1 MLSNKYGSL
10 GTDTN
15 TGEPSE
21 ELIAGEGDKENQ
33 EVNIQNAKGKGTL
46 QEKKSL
52 VFGSNGG
59 INLNGGNKEG
69 GNGNKKIMEGVKGR
83 PKKSTNRPVRGLV
96 FGPTKGET
104 NLSTSGK
111 RLRVENSDAGR
122 PGGVFRDS
130 VEVRVMPKLLQLR
143 DEGLENPMEIIRSET
158 EKQMVE
164 ELTTVQVEEVVGSLA

>member
-1 MLSNKYGSL
+1 
-10 GTDTN
+10 
-15 TGEPSE
+15 
-21 ELIAGEGDKENQ
+21 
-33 EVNIQNAKGKGTL
+33 
-46 QEKKSL
+46 
-52 VFGSNGG
+52 
-59 INLNGGNKEG
+59 
-69 GNGNKKIMEGVKGR
+69 MEGVRGR

-96 FGPTKGET
+96 FGPTMGET